1 MSGLFILILIC
12 VIANCQLTKDTWM
25 IGGSGSFSARSD
37 NSEATNSIK
46 GVNTTSILVSGDFGK
61 FWYAK
66 FIAGIRL
73 DYWAHRQW
81 RDGDSFSS
89 NDKMGHDFEMGP
101 YVRYYFLPKENNIIN
116 IFTDI
121 NYQYGLSYYGNNLIN
136 GHSNRLSSVFGATIF
151 FNDVVSVE
159 FNIGWTFY
167 WNKYKLNVYN
177 TDSFISGIGFHCHLT
192 K

>member
-25 IGGSGSFSARSD
+25 IGGTGSFSARSD
-37 NSEATNSIK
+37 NSTEPFKAKTNEI
-46 GVNTTSILVSGDFGK
+46 SILVSGDFGK
-61 FWYAK
+61 FWYDK

-73 DYWAHRQW
+73 DYIADRQW
-81 RDGDSFSS
+81 IEGDTFRYT
-89 NDKMGHDFEMGP
+89 KMDHYFEMGP
-101 YVRYYFLPKENNIIN
+101 YVRYYFLSKENNRIN
-116 IFTDI
+116 IFSDLS
-121 NYQYGLSYYGNNLIN
+121 YQYGLRYYGNTLIN
-136 GHSNRLSSVFGATIF
+136 GHSDRLSSVLGTTIF